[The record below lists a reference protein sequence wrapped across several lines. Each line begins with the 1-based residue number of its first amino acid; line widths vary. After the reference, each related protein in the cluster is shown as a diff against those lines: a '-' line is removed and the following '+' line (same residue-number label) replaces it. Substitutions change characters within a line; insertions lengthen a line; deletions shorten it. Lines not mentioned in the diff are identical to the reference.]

1 MSAVP
6 GDRRPEADRSADIAP
21 ITGVITENPAIE
33 TASEEGRV
41 IAALPGLVHP
51 GELPVAYVRRP
62 LPFAARFQAILI
74 VVMLAAFVMILQQQ
88 NKQLYQLGL
97 PVLVV
102 AAFLQIAFG
111 NIPPT
116 TGFWKSMALLAMTW
130 AIVAVLIVL
139 AVRITPD
146 LIQLGR

>member
-1 MSAVP
+1 MDSQAQQPVQTATPAV
-6 GDRRPEADRSADIAP
+6 
-21 ITGVITENPAIE
+21 VTENPQIE
-33 TASEEGRV
+33 TASEAGRV
-41 IAALPGLVHP
+41 IAGLPGLVHP
-51 GELPVAYVRRP
+51 GELPIEYSRRP

-74 VVMLAAFVMILQQQ
+74 VVMFAAFVLILQQG

-111 NIPPT
+111 NIPPA
-116 TGFWKSMALLAMTW
+116 TGFVKSMGLLLLTWGIVAAL
-130 AIVAVLIVL
+130 IVVAVLI
-139 AVRITPD
+139 TPS

>member
-1 MSAVP
+1 MQRTIETATPAV
-6 GDRRPEADRSADIAP
+6 
-21 ITGVITENPAIE
+21 VTENPEIE
-33 TASEEGRV
+33 MASQDGRV
-41 IAALPGLVHP
+41 IAGLPGLVHP
-51 GELPVAYVRRP
+51 GELPVAYARRA

-74 VVMLAAFVMILQQQ
+74 VVMFAAFLLILQQQ
-88 NKQLYQLGL
+88 NKTLYQIGL

-116 TGFWKSMALLAMTW
+116 SGFAKSMGLLLLTW

-139 AVRITPD
+139 SIYLTPN
-146 LIQLGR
+146 LIQLGKNGQ

>member
-1 MSAVP
+1 MYSQAQQPVEIATPAVVT
-6 GDRRPEADRSADIAP
+6 D
-21 ITGVITENPAIE
+21 NPLLE

-41 IAALPGLVHP
+41 IAGLPGLVHP
-51 GELPVAYVRRP
+51 GELPIEYSRRP

-74 VVMLAAFVMILQQQ
+74 VVMFAAFVLILQQG
-88 NKQLYQLGL
+88 NKQLYQFGL

-111 NIPPT
+111 NIPPST
-116 TGFWKSMALLAMTW
+116 RFVKSMGLLLLTW
-130 AIVAVLIVL
+130 GIVAVLIVV
-139 AVRITPD
+139 AVQITPN

>member
-1 MSAVP
+1 MYSQAQQPVEIATPAVVT
-6 GDRRPEADRSADIAP
+6 D
-21 ITGVITENPAIE
+21 NPLLE

-41 IAALPGLVHP
+41 IAGLPGLVHP
-51 GELPVAYVRRP
+51 GELPIEYSRRS

-74 VVMLAAFVMILQQQ
+74 VVMFAAFLLILQQG
-88 NKQLYQLGL
+88 NKQLYQIGL

-116 TGFWKSMALLAMTW
+116 TRFLKSMGLLVMTW
-130 AIVAVLIVL
+130 AIVAVLIVV
-139 AVRITPD
+139 AVRITPS

>member
-1 MSAVP
+1 MHSQAQQPVQTATPAV
-6 GDRRPEADRSADIAP
+6 
-21 ITGVITENPAIE
+21 VTENPQIE
-33 TASEEGRV
+33 TASEAGRV
-41 IAALPGLVHP
+41 IAGLPGLVHP
-51 GELPVAYVRRP
+51 GELPIEYSRRP

-74 VVMLAAFVMILQQQ
+74 VVMFAAFVLILQQG
-88 NKQLYQLGL
+88 NKQLYQFGL

-111 NIPPT
+111 NIPPA
-116 TGFWKSMALLAMTW
+116 TGFVKSMGLLLLTW
-130 AIVAVLIVL
+130 GIVAALIVI

>member
-1 MSAVP
+1 MYSQSQQPVETAPP
-6 GDRRPEADRSADIAP
+6 G
-21 ITGVITENPAIE
+21 VVTENPQIE
-33 TASEEGRV
+33 TASEDGRV

-51 GELPVAYVRRP
+51 GELPIEYSRRP

-74 VVMLAAFVMILQQQ
+74 VVMFTSFLLILQQG

-97 PVLVV
+97 PLLVI

-116 TGFWKSMALLAMTW
+116 TGFAKSMALLLLTW
-130 AIVAVLIVL
+130 GIVAVLIVV
-139 AVRITPD
+139 AVQITPS